1 MGPAGSWR
9 KKHCSFFYVKS
20 RTTTTQKLELGIQ
33 KVKMDG
39 LIIAYVKTSDNPLMW
54 PHTAIYT
61 QFGPKKFVF
70 D

>member
-1 MGPAGSWR
+1 M
-9 KKHCSFFYVKS
+9 
-20 RTTTTQKLELGIQ
+20 QKLELGIQ

-39 LIIAYVKTSDNPLMW
+39 PIIAYVKISDNLLMW